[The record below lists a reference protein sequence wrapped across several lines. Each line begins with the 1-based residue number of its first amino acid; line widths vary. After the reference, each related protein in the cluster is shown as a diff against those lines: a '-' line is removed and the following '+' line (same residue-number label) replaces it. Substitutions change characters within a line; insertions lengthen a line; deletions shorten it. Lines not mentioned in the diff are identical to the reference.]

1 MVRPRFALRARVIAI
16 ALLSAASWGAPAR
29 AQGPALTFGE
39 TIDVKVIN
47 VEVVV
52 TDREGRRVTGL
63 GPGDFRLTVD
73 GEVRSID
80 YFTEVREGRAVKR
93 DDGATRAAAGLEG
106 GEAVGTRYLVF
117 IDDYLTLARDR
128 DRVLERLR
136 GDLAEL
142 GPADRVAV
150 VAFDGRKLE
159 LLTGWTGSQDDLDRV
174 FAAAA
179 ERPTHGLKA
188 EIRRKNI
195 LSGRGRAGI
204 SRQMYAPGPNA
215 PQRGA
220 LGRMSPEA
228 EEWARELSRWLEA
241 EITAVSS
248 ALRSLSSEPGR
259 KVALVLA
266 GKWPFDPVARALR
279 GRRLPSDELG
289 LKRAEDLYAA
299 LADTANLLGF
309 TLYPVDVAGV
319 VGARAPLTGYG
330 SESTFHHLAS
340 ETGGKA
346 LLYDR
351 RDTALD
357 RTMEDTRS
365 YYWLGF
371 TAERTGDDRR
381 RGIEVAALQPGLE
394 VRSRQGYLDF
404 SRGAEVTAAV
414 ESLLFFEQA
423 GGIAAERLPIRPGAA
438 ERSGRKTLDLS
449 LTLGIPVDRITML
462 PAGEG
467 WVGDL
472 ELRVVT
478 LDVNGDRSDVV
489 TVPLHLESQT
499 EPSPGGLVRYD
510 TSLTLRRIEQ
520 EVVVS
525 VFDPLSGRLLASR
538 LRIDPK
544 ALLAGS

>member
-1 MVRPRFALRARVIAI
+1 MVRPRFVLRARVIAI

-29 AQGPALTFGE
+29 AQGPGVTFGE

-73 GEVRSID
+73 GEEKPID

-106 GEAVGTRYLVF
+106 G
-117 IDDYLTLARDR
+117 
-128 DRVLERLR
+128 
-136 GDLAEL
+136 
-142 GPADRVAV
+142 
-150 VAFDGRKLE
+150 
-159 LLTGWTGSQDDLDRV
+159 
-174 FAAAA
+174 
-179 ERPTHGLKA
+179 
-188 EIRRKNI
+188 
-195 LSGRGRAGI
+195 
-204 SRQMYAPGPNA
+204 
-215 PQRGA
+215 
-220 LGRMSPEA
+220 
-228 EEWARELSRWLEA
+228 
-241 EITAVSS
+241 
-248 ALRSLSSEPGR
+248 
-259 KVALVLA
+259 
-266 GKWPFDPVARALR
+266 
-279 GRRLPSDELG
+279 
-289 LKRAEDLYAA
+289 
-299 LADTANLLGF
+299 
-309 TLYPVDVAGV
+309 
-319 VGARAPLTGYG
+319 
-330 SESTFHHLAS
+330 
-340 ETGGKA
+340 
-346 LLYDR
+346 
-351 RDTALD
+351 
-357 RTMEDTRS
+357 
-365 YYWLGF
+365 
-371 TAERTGDDRR
+371 
-381 RGIEVAALQPGLE
+381 VAALRPGLE

-404 SRGAEVTAAV
+404 SREAEVTAAV
-414 ESLLFFEQA
+414 ESLLFLEQA
-423 GGIAAERLPIRPGAA
+423 GGIAAEPLPIRPGAA

-538 LRIDPK
+538 LQIDPK